1 MNIIGIT
8 FAMAGAVFAALA
20 AHMQHRAVHTTIR
33 NADDGPTLRLRS
45 FSRLL
50 CQPGWLLGLLVMI
63 VGGTLHAVALGLAPV
78 IVVQPVGVLAV
89 GATALL
95 ATRAG
100 GPKLTGRG
108 WLAIGAIAAGVAGF
122 VGIAANNTTPTEV
135 SGSAGLQAAK
145 LVAAGVVGMSL
156 LAMMTR
162 GRARGLAFATAAAT
176 AYGLVSVLTRAVL
189 QQAQHGGP
197 LSALIVSAIA
207 IMLALLLGAWLVQQA
222 YASAPPHTVM
232 ACITVVDP
240 IVAVA
245 IGVGLLGEASSIS
258 GWVAVS
264 GLLCALLAIGGVLA
278 LARFTD
284 HHGENEQPH
293 SVPDSNK
300 RPAPEPVRAG

>member
-1 MNIIGIT
+1 MNIIGIA

-20 AHMQHRAVHTTIR
+20 AHMQHRAVHTTLQA
-33 NADDGPTLRLRS
+33 ADDGPTLGLRS
-45 FSRLL
+45 FRRLL

-63 VGGTLHAVALGLAPV
+63 VGGTLHAVALGVAPV

-89 GATALL
+89 GATALF
-95 ATRAG
+95 AARAG
-100 GPKLTGRG
+100 GPQLTGRG
-108 WLAIGAIAAGVAGF
+108 WLAVGAIAAGVAGF
-122 VGIAANNTTPTEV
+122 VVIAANNTTPTEV
-135 SGSAGLQAAK
+135 SGSAGLQAGK

-197 LSALIVSAIA
+197 LSTLIVSAIA
-207 IMLALLLGAWLVQQA
+207 ILLALLLGAWLVQQA

-245 IGVGLLGEASSIS
+245 IGVGLFGEASSIS

-278 LARFTD
+278 LARITD
-284 HHGENEQPH
+284 HHGENVQPH
-293 SVPDSNK
+293 SGPDSDK
-300 RPAPEPVRAG
+300 RPAPELVRAG

>member
-1 MNIIGIT
+1 MNIVGIA

-20 AHMQHRAVHTTIR
+20 AHMQHRAVHTTMR
-33 NADDGPTLRLRS
+33 DTDDGPTLRLRS
-45 FSRLL
+45 FGRLL
-50 CQPGWLLGLLVMI
+50 RQPGWLLGLLVMT

-89 GATALL
+89 GATALF
-95 ATRAG
+95 AARAG
-100 GPKLTGRG
+100 GPRLNRRG

-135 SGSAGLQAAK
+135 TGSAGLHAGL
-145 LVAAGVVGMSL
+145 LVAAGVAGMCL
-156 LAMMTR
+156 LATMAR

-197 LSALIVSAIA
+197 LSSLIASVAAIV
-207 IMLALLLGAWLVQQA
+207 LALLLGAWLVQQA

-245 IGVGLLGEASSIS
+245 IGVGLLGEAGSVS

-278 LARFTD
+278 LARLTD
-284 HHGENEQPH
+284 HHGGTGGPH

-300 RPAPEPVRAG
+300 PAALEPVRAG

>member
-1 MNIIGIT
+1 MNIIGIA

-20 AHMQHRAVHTTIR
+20 AHMQHRAVHTTMR
-33 NADDGPTLRLRS
+33 DADDGPTLRLRS
-45 FSRLL
+45 FGRLL
-50 CQPGWLLGLLVMI
+50 RQSGWLFGLLVMI
-63 VGGTLHAVALGLAPV
+63 VGGTLHAVARGLAPG
-78 IVVQPVGVLAV
+78 IGVQPGGVLAV
-89 GATALL
+89 GATALF
-95 ATRAG
+95 AARAG

-156 LAMMTR
+156 LAMMTK

-176 AYGLVSVLTRAVL
+176 AYGLVSVLTRSAL

-197 LSALIVSAIA
+197 PSTLIFSAIA
-207 IMLALLLGAWLVQQA
+207 ITLALLLGAWLVQQA

-284 HHGENEQPH
+284 HHGENVQPLP
-293 SVPDSNK
+293 VPDSTK
-300 RPAPEPVRAG
+300 RPAPELVRAG

>member
-1 MNIIGIT
+1 MNVIGIA

-20 AHMQHRAVHTTIR
+20 AHMQHRAVHTTLR
-33 NADDGPTLRLRS
+33 DADAGPTLRLRS
-45 FSRLL
+45 FGRLL
-50 CQPGWLLGLLVMI
+50 CQSGWLLGLLVMI

-89 GATALL
+89 GVTALF
-95 ATRAG
+95 AARAG

-156 LAMMTR
+156 LAMMTK

-176 AYGLVSVLTRAVL
+176 AYGLVSVLTRSAL

-197 LSALIVSAIA
+197 PSTLIVSAIA
-207 IMLALLLGAWLVQQA
+207 ITLALLLGAWLVQQA

-258 GWVAVS
+258 GWVAAS

-284 HHGENEQPH
+284 HRGENVQPLP
-293 SVPDSNK
+293 VPESTK
-300 RPAPEPVRAG
+300 RPVPEPVRAG

>member
-1 MNIIGIT
+1 MNIIGIA

-20 AHMQHRAVHTTIR
+20 AHKQHRAVHTTLR
-33 NADDGPTLRLRS
+33 DADDGPTLRLRS

-63 VGGTLHAVALGLAPV
+63 VGGILHAVALGLAPV

-89 GATALL
+89 GVTALF
-95 ATRAG
+95 AARAG

-108 WLAIGAIAAGVAGF
+108 WLAIGAIAAGVVGF
-122 VGIAANNTTPTEV
+122 VAIAANNTTPTEV
-135 SGSAGLQAAK
+135 SGSAGLRAGE

-197 LSALIVSAIA
+197 PSTLIVSAIA
-207 IMLALLLGAWLVQQA
+207 ILLALLLGAWLVQQA

-245 IGVGLLGEASSIS
+245 IGAGLLGEASSIS

-284 HHGENEQPH
+284 HHGENVPPH

-300 RPAPEPVRAG
+300 RPAPELVRAG